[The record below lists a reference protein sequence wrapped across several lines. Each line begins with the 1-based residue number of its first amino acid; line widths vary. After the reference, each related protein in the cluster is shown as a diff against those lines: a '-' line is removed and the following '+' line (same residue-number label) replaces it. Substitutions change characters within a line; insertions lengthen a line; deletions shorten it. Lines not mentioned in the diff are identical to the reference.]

1 MCVMAAEGPFC
12 YLKSKAQ
19 GYQVIVGSYIKT
31 PILKLLKLKCVFLF
45 VLKCVCDVTLYL
57 WGHTFTVTAYRSRL
71 LFSVTLE
78 RLSPLTFTL

>member
-31 PILKLLKLKCVFLF
+31 PILNSQITQIEICVVVRVEMCL
-45 VLKCVCDVTLYL
+45 
-57 WGHTFTVTAYRSRL
+57 
-71 LFSVTLE
+71 
-78 RLSPLTFTL
+78 